1 VSDLHLPSAIR
12 RDFARAFGD
21 AQTIVLHSASR
32 ALGYVPGGIDS
43 VVDAVLAALGP
54 ARTLL
59 WPTFTAQL
67 TDPSQWAKLPA
78 PPRERWDEIREELPD
93 FDPLRT
99 TPRRMGRLNE
109 LLLHRP
115 GVVRSAHPAESVAAI
130 GPRAEWLVRPHP
142 LDDPMGPR
150 SPWARLCE
158 LDARVVLV
166 GVGFERCSIVHHGER
181 LADPPYLPVCAY
193 STFVTV
199 DGERRWFEV
208 ESGAGCS
215 EGFGAIEGP
224 LRAQSAIDDLRI
236 GAAAA
241 RVVSARAVVRVAQE
255 MLARDAMSLLC
266 SGEACASCKLAKAA
280 VLGHGS
286 GGQA

>member
-1 VSDLHLPSAIR
+1 MPEIHLPSEIR
-12 RDFARAFGD
+12 RDLARAFGD
-21 AQTIVLHSASR
+21 AQTIVLHSAPR
-32 ALGYVPGGIDS
+32 ALGYVAGGVDA

-54 ARTLL
+54 ERTLL

-67 TDPSQWAKLPA
+67 TDPSQWAHPPA
-78 PPRERWDEIREELPD
+78 PRERWSAIRDELPD
-93 FDPLRT
+93 FDPART
-99 TPRRMGRLNE
+99 TPRKMGRLAE
-109 LLLHRP
+109 QLLHRP
-115 GVVRSAHPAESVAAI
+115 SVVRSAHPAESVAAI

-150 SPWARLCE
+150 SPWARLVE
-158 LDARVVLV
+158 LDARVVLI

-193 STFVTV
+193 ATFVRI
-199 DGERRWFEV
+199 DGERRWIEV

-224 LRAQSAIDDLRI
+224 LRAASAIEDLRI

-255 MLARDAMSLLC
+255 MLADDAMSLLC
-266 SGEACASCKLAKAA
+266 SDEACASCKLAKAA
-280 VLGHGS
+280 VLGRGA